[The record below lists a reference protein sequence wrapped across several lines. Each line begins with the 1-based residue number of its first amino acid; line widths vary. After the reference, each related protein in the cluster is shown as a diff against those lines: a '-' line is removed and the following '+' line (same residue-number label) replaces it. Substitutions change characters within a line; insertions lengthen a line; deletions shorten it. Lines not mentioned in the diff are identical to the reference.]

1 VAATRPISSE
11 IVQLRR
17 YRVEV
22 LSGASEGTVASPDSN
37 GILRVGRAAR
47 VAPANTAGWLILEDP
62 SVSELHFEASARPTG
77 VLVRDTS
84 LNGTWLGDARI
95 CGHQFEVTATAD
107 LRVGEVDLRVVV
119 ESEQNGVTTTTATA
133 FGDLTGTSLTMRR
146 LFAQV
151 AQVAQHNLP
160 VVITGETGT
169 GKSALARAIHDR
181 SRRSGRPFAV
191 IDSTALSAQLLLSE
205 LFGHKKGAFTGALSD
220 RAGLFEECQGGT
232 VLLDEIGELPPDA
245 QSALLRVLQEKK
257 VRRVGESHERD
268 VDVRVIAATHR
279 DLANLVARGRFRL
292 DLYMRLAVCTV
303 EMPALRERPEDVLP
317 IAEALLERIRR
328 EGEVDVPA
336 GFTLSKEVRDDLAR
350 RDWLGN
356 VRELYNYL
364 RAHLAMGGIP
374 RLMPI
379 SRMPPPPKSAA
390 FAIDDL
396 LDLKY
401 DEAHVELLRRF
412 DRVFLPHQLV
422 KAKNR
427 QGAAAKRAGIHR
439 VTFARRLDE
448 VGLRKSL
455 APNDAPDETVDET

>member
-1 VAATRPISSE
+1 MAATRPMSSE
-11 IVQLRR
+11 TVQLRR

-22 LSGASEGTVASPDSN
+22 LSGASEGTAATPDSN
-37 GILRVGRAAR
+37 GILRVGRASSD
-47 VAPANTAGWLILEDP
+47 APRSAKGWLLLDDP
-62 SVSELHFEASARPTG
+62 SVSQLHFEASARPTG
-77 VLVRDTS
+77 VLIRDTPR
-84 LNGTWLGDARI
+84 NGTWLGDARI
-95 CGHQFEVTATAD
+95 CGQQFEVAATVD

-119 ESEQNGVTTTTATA
+119 ESEQDRVTTATA
-133 FGDLTGTSLTMRR
+133 TTFGDLTGTSVAMRR

-151 AQVAQHNLP
+151 AQMAQHNLP

-181 SRRSGRPFAV
+181 SRRSGKPFGV

-205 LFGHKKGAFTGALSD
+205 LFGHKKGAFTGALAD
-220 RAGLFEECQGGT
+220 RAGLFEESHGGT

-245 QSALLRVLQEKK
+245 QSSLLRVLQEKK
-257 VRRVGESHERD
+257 VRRIGESHERD

-279 DLANLVARGRFRL
+279 DLANLVDRGRFRL

-336 GFTLSKEVRDDLAR
+336 GFVLSKEVRDDLMG
-350 RDWLGN
+350 RDWQGN

-374 RLMPI
+374 RRMPI
-379 SRMPPPPKSAA
+379 SLAPPPKGSP

-396 LDLKY
+396 LELEY
-401 DEAHVELLRRF
+401 DDAHVELLRRF

-422 KAKNR
+422 KTKNR

-439 VTFARRLDE
+439 VTFARRLVE

-455 APNDAPDETVDET
+455 VPSDAPEEPIDET